1 MTATVQYWRLP
12 EEEADMIEYLRSLGS
27 VMAMPV
33 RTVANVEQL
42 VWRPVEEALREP
54 DPTFLITPQKFVAD
68 MKLYSDDQGVAA
80 SVVSTPA
87 LFYSRGQLVE
97 DKTLSSTSLSV
108 EWDDK
113 PAEFV
118 RWGRKVMRVGPVP
131 QWHCDAN
138 GFTTDQGHVTQR
150 IEPNPGD
157 PCTPDAARELQV
169 HIDVVGHASYFV
181 DN

>member
-1 MTATVQYWRLP
+1 M
-12 EEEADMIEYLRSLGS
+12 
-27 VMAMPV
+27 
-33 RTVANVEQL
+33 
-42 VWRPVEEALREP
+42 
-54 DPTFLITPQKFVAD
+54 
-68 MKLYSDDQGVAA
+68 
-80 SVVSTPA
+80 STPA

-138 GFTTDQGHVTQR
+138 GFTTDQPGSVITVSRHGHVTQR

-157 PCTPDAARELQV
+157 PCTPDTARELQV
-169 HIDVVGHASYFV
+169 HIDVVGHASDFI
-181 DN
+181 DK